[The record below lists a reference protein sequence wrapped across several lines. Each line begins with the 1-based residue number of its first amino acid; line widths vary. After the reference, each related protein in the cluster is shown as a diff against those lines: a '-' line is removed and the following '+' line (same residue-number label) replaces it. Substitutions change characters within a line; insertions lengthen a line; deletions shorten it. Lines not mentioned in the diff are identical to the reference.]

1 MSGLAG
7 LWNLDGRPVDRAI
20 VSSMASTIA
29 HRGTDR
35 CGLWSDGPIGF
46 ACQLLRVTPESA
58 AECQPVTDRIGNTL
72 LFDGRLDNREEL
84 LGAMSAGRRRA
95 DCPDSDLIFS
105 AWHQWGDAFLNRL
118 QGDFA
123 LALFDKSERTLV
135 LARDPVGCRPLYYWN
150 SGTRFVFGSEIK
162 AILAHPDV
170 STTANEELIADLLLL
185 ERLPYED
192 DGETYFRDIHAVLPG
207 HRIVVTPTHT
217 RSESFW
223 DFDPGRQLRYDSYEE
238 YVEHLRA
245 LMTRA
250 VKCRLRSATP
260 VAVSCSGGLDSSIV
274 LCIADDF
281 RCSGAGVTLLPV
293 SYTPADDPKTE
304 ENRFIEL
311 LESERGL
318 RVRRLEMGIPGNV
331 KELTCTARHSETP
344 LFDGGWCSETPLL
357 EYARAQGSRVLLM
370 GLWSD
375 QFFFGMGYLV
385 DLLRKGR
392 WREIGRH
399 RREYRNWF
407 LDVQPSYFRQTF
419 FREVLLNVMPQT
431 LRSWLR
437 QFRTAI
443 VTPRHQPPISQ
454 ALEKRVNRR
463 RPRIDH
469 PAYATAHA
477 RNIYQG
483 VRAKARR
490 LQFEA
495 DEKMAA
501 RYGMERATPFLD
513 RDVIA
518 FLMSIPGEIQTRAG
532 VPRALLRDAMR
543 GIAPEPIL
551 ARRWPDEGTTS
562 SELQGV
568 RRQAYLTADIRLH
581 AASELGFCSDARR
594 VELESLE
601 LLALE
606 FWSRVFFSDRLGRP
620 DWLEGIEA

>member
-35 CGLWSDGPIGF
+35 FGLWSDGPIGF

-58 AECQPVTDRIGNTL
+58 TECQPVTDHIGNML
-72 LFDGRLDNREEL
+72 VFDGRLDNREEL
-84 LGAMSAGRRRA
+84 LGAMSAGRCRA

-105 AWHQWGDAFLNRL
+105 AWHQWGDAFLDKL

-123 LALFDKSERTLV
+123 LALFDKCERTLV

-150 SGTRFVFGSEIK
+150 GGTSFVFGSEIK

-170 STTANEELIADLLLL
+170 SATANEDLIADLLLL

-223 DFDPGRQLRYDSYEE
+223 DFDPGRQLRYESYEE
-238 YVEHLRA
+238 YAEHLRA
-245 LMTRA
+245 LMIKA
-250 VKCRLRSATP
+250 VKCRLRSAKP

-274 LCIADDF
+274 LCLADDV
-281 RCSGAGVTLLPV
+281 RRSGADVTLLPV
-293 SYTPADDPKTE
+293 SYTPADDPATE

-311 LESERGL
+311 LELERGL
-318 RVRRLEMGIPGNV
+318 RVRRVEMGAPGNL
-331 KELTCTARHSETP
+331 KELRSAARHSEVP
-344 LFDGGWCSETPLL
+344 LFNGSWCTETPLL
-357 EYARAQGSRVLLM
+357 ECASAQGSRVLLM

-385 DLLRKGR
+385 DLLLTGR

-399 RREYRNWF
+399 VREYRNWF

-419 FREVLLNVMPQT
+419 YREVLLNVMPQT

-437 QFRTAI
+437 QFRTAAMKA
-443 VTPRHQPPISQ
+443 RHFPSISRT
-454 ALEKRVNRR
+454 LEAHVRRR

-483 VRAKARR
+483 VRAKSHR

-501 RYGMERATPFLD
+501 RYGIERATPFLD
-513 RDVIA
+513 RDLLA

-532 VPRALLRDAMR
+532 VPRALLRDGMR
-543 GIAPEPIL
+543 GIAPAPIL
-551 ARRWPDEGTTS
+551 DRRWPDEGTTS

-568 RRQAYLTADIRLH
+568 RRQAYLAADIRLH
-581 AASELGFCSDARR
+581 AARELGFCSDARR
-594 VELESLE
+594 VDLESLD
-601 LLALE
+601 LIALE
-606 FWSRVFFSDRLGRP
+606 IWSRVFFSDRLGRLNQ
-620 DWLEGIEA
+620 LEGIGA